1 MCTCTLL
8 LYRRHQLLSGHWTEC
23 WECPSAPP
31 LSLPLGLAYPKFGQ
45 LASSLMLSAVVSL
58 LWENWRVCRTG
69 RQPTS
74 GEHRDRRGSTR
85 RGHTI
90 CSPCLPH
97 CCTRPLHGVV
107 TQYAAPASP
116 TAAHAPYTEWS
127 HNMQPLPPPLLHTP
141 LTRRGRTICSPCLPH
156 CCTRPLHDVVTQYAA
171 PASPTAAHAPYTA
184 WSHNMQPLP
193 PPPLHT
199 PLTRCGHTICSPCL
213 PHCCTRPLRRHSL
226 RFSSTETMLW
236 LRLRVSS
243 SCNGS
248 KFSIFL
254 MRFW

>member
-8 LYRRHQLLSGHWTEC
+8 LYGLHQLLSGHWTEY

-31 LSLPLGLAYPKFGQ
+31 PSLPLGLAYPKFGQ

-69 RQPTS
+69 RQPIS
-74 GEHRDRRGSTR
+74 GEQRDRSGGTR

-90 CSPCLPH
+90 CSPSLPH
-97 CCTRPLHGVV
+97 CCTRPL
-107 TQYAAPASP
+107 Q
-116 TAAHAPYTEWS
+116 
-127 HNMQPLPPPLLHTP
+127 
-141 LTRRGRTICSPCLPH
+141 
-156 CCTRPLHDVVTQYAA
+156 
-171 PASPTAAHAPYTA
+171 
-184 WSHNMQPLP
+184 
-193 PPPLHT
+193 
-199 PLTRCGHTICSPCL
+199 
-213 PHCCTRPLRRHSL
+213 RHSL